1 MKYFWILKRAAFI
14 FYQVRFMGLTPAQA
28 AIAYTLSMM
37 EKATAKQLGRGMN
50 QYKMID
56 DNGDEVRRIHRVK

>member
-1 MKYFWILKRAAFI
+1 MKYFYILKRAVFI
-14 FYQVRFMGLTPAQA
+14 WYQVRIMGLTPAQA
-28 AIAYTLSMM
+28 VIAYTLSMM

-56 DNGDEVRRIHRVK
+56 DNGAEVRRVHRIK